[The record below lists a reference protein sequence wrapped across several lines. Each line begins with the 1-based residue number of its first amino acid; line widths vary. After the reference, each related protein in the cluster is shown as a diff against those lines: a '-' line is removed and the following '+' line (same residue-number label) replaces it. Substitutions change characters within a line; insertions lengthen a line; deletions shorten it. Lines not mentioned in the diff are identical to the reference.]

1 MTAAD
6 PYVYWSADQIA
17 RASDCPLTAVQTH
30 WPMVAHELDLC
41 GIYTPSVCIGVIG
54 TTAIE
59 GASTFTP
66 VREAYYLGEPEPAES
81 HRKTLPYY
89 PFYGRGHVQLTHR
102 GNYEKY
108 GARIGAL
115 WGQSDL
121 PLVEQPDMALD
132 PGVAAAVIALWFRDT
147 RALPTSSYPE
157 GYSLVQA
164 CEERDWEWVRRL
176 VYGGSDAAGAQRIAQ
191 IETDLGPAGGAVVS
205 GLPVFDAACPAI
217 AQNDQWSCA
226 PTSAR
231 WCLTAYGRQPSEQ
244 WVETSMIT
252 ENVVS
257 TGLGLLNASGS
268 DLARWFNRHYGEF
281 GFEASND
288 ASVSFDDVAQE
299 AQAGLHPL
307 MLGGRGWYHWTGVRG
322 FDGTHIMLANPSPG
336 YMGVAQTLSREQFSF
351 LGGFSMVRLT
361 HPEAESE
368 TPPPPIDTD
377 DPYAPWRG
385 HIGSGLIELMAQD
398 STLPAQR
405 RSTWLPLGAP
415 APADVEEAYG
425 QNGTRYYW
433 LLTVGRGHR
442 QKPD

>member
-1 MTAAD
+1 
-6 PYVYWSADQIA
+6 
-17 RASDCPLTAVQTH
+17 
-30 WPMVAHELDLC
+30 
-41 GIYTPSVCIGVIG
+41 
-54 TTAIE
+54 
-59 GASTFTP
+59 
-66 VREAYYLGEPEPAES
+66 
-81 HRKTLPYY
+81 
-89 PFYGRGHVQLTHR
+89 
-102 GNYEKY
+102 
-108 GARIGAL
+108 
-115 WGQSDL
+115 
-121 PLVEQPDMALD
+121 
-132 PGVAAAVIALWFRDT
+132 
-147 RALPTSSYPE
+147 
-157 GYSLVQA
+157 
-164 CEERDWEWVRRL
+164 
-176 VYGGSDAAGAQRIAQ
+176 
-191 IETDLGPAGGAVVS
+191 
-205 GLPVFDAACPAI
+205 
-217 AQNDQWSCA
+217 
-226 PTSAR
+226 
-231 WCLTAYGRQPSEQ
+231 
-244 WVETSMIT
+244 MIT